1 MFSDRSGLEV
11 LSEGESLE
19 LLAATSVGR
28 IVYSD
33 RALPFVVPVNF
44 VLDGMDI
51 VIRTSARS
59 GLVTNAPGHVV
70 AFEADWIDP
79 VDKVGWSVV
88 VTGRAQLVDDLEEI
102 KRLDQL
108 GLQSWSPAATDLYLG
123 LRVDVVSGRRVAA
136 ATPVA
141 GV

>member
-1 MFSDRSGLEV
+1 MFSDKSGLEV

-19 LLAATSVGR
+19 LLAGISVGR

-51 VIRTSARS
+51 VIRTSVRS
-59 GLVTNAPGHVV
+59 GLISNVPGHVV
-70 AFEADWIDP
+70 AFEADAIDP

-88 VTGRAQLVDDLEEI
+88 VTGRAELVDDSIDNL
-102 KRLDQL
+102 RLDGL
-108 GLQSWSPAATDLYLG
+108 GLQSWSPAPTDRYLR
-123 LRVDVVSGRRVAA
+123 LRADVVSGRRVVG
-136 ATPVA
+136 PVPT
-141 GV
+141 VRH